1 MKSLSELG
9 VTSVTRFFSHW
20 HRRLLSVWLV
30 ASLSSGF
37 LSPSRHSLV
46 LAQTLPPHAYQHQSG
61 PSSRPI
67 KSCSAWFAGF
77 PPTLAARLF
86 PFVLFGLL
94 LGSGSAPRFH
104 PTRSYYPLLHAPCHI
119 VPIPHSPVLS
129 QYNIPVQITHV
140 IWTLLILRPQV
151 NTQRPIPMT

>member
-1 MKSLSELG
+1 MSHASSPIDTDVCSVSDSLLRS
-9 VTSVTRFFSHW
+9 
-20 HRRLLSVWLV
+20 RLAFCLPPTTPW
-30 ASLSSGF
+30 F
-37 LSPSRHSLV
+37 

-61 PSSRPI
+61 PSSCPI

-104 PTRSYYPLLHAPCHI
+104 PTRLYYSLLHAPCHI
-119 VPIPHSPVLS
+119 VPILHSPVLS
-129 QYNIPVQITHV
+129 QYNIPVRITHV

-151 NTQRPIPMT
+151 NTQRA